1 VNTVGRC
8 TTSYLLAGPACF
20 SDALLNPAQEEP
32 NHETRPVLN
41 LKLLE
46 KKKQVFA
53 HRFKVFEVSQ
63 FNLLESLI
71 K

>member
-1 VNTVGRC
+1 MNTVGRC
-8 TTSYLLAGPACF
+8 TTSSYLLAGPACF

-46 KKKQVFA
+46 KKQVFA
-53 HRFKVFEVSQ
+53 HRFKFLKVTQ
-63 FNLLESLI
+63 FNLLE